1 MRRRRLI
8 ILGGI
13 VVLALL
19 ASAPWAAI
27 KVAAHGH
34 EYTEADAP
42 RADVV
47 IVLGTEVAADR
58 REPGDRLAGRLQTAA
73 ALVGAGRARVVLV
86 SGDGEG
92 ASGNEPSVM
101 TSYLVGRG
109 VDQRSVVAD
118 PHGLDTYD
126 SCARAKQVYGVTRAL
141 IVTQAYHLARAVALC
156 RRLGVEAEG
165 VVARCDGCSRET
177 LAREHVRDYFAAG
190 KAWWDLARKRPPAV
204 TSPTSSAV
212 PDALRRP

>member
-1 MRRRRLI
+1 VRRRRLI
-8 ILGGI
+8 ILAAI

-19 ASAPWAAI
+19 ASTPWAGI
-27 KVAAHGH
+27 RIAAHGH
-34 EYTEADAP
+34 EHTEADAP
-42 RADVV
+42 TADVV

-101 TSYLVGRG
+101 TSYLVDRG
-109 VDQRSVVAD
+109 VDERAVIAD

-141 IVTQAYHLARAVALC
+141 IVTQGYHLARAVELC
-156 RRLGVEAEG
+156 RRLGVDAEG
-165 VVARCDGCSRET
+165 VVARCEGCSKVT
-177 LAREHVRDYFAAG
+177 LAREQVRDFFAAG
-190 KAWWDLARKRPPAV
+190 KAWWDVARGRPPAV
-204 TSPTSSAV
+204 TSPASTAV
-212 PDALRRP
+212 TDALSAG